1 MISRGLSSINQ
12 QKSSEIGLKKTFAEL
27 QIVFG
32 IHPPYRHHNC
42 QSLEL
47 VTFFTNAANLF
58 AWEPYLKIHILTCLD
73 TDQLD

>member
-32 IHPPYRHHNC
+32 IHPPYRHHHF
-42 QSLEL
+42 QTLDPAIPFLKIQGSSSLEGRS
-47 VTFFTNAANLF
+47 
-58 AWEPYLKIHILTCLD
+58 
-73 TDQLD
+73 